1 MSAHFYISNS
11 LTFTCTGNAPL
22 TVKLKHENNVC
33 QVNISNYKDLMKT
46 VPILY
51 NHFKHIDFAIQV
63 NSAIVTEASFTT
75 YIEAGTEVTIASLSI
90 PFSEYN
96 NIEQLEEYAH
106 ITGLDEGLQLPPLY
120 DIPIQSN
127 VPTEVYIEIIARL
140 EVFDLTE
147 SSKCIMREFISPILI
162 GAVRLL
168 AGGLLVGPVGV
179 GSQGAVTR
187 HSEGIKIQS
196 DYYIQGRRGHG
207 VIDYNLTF
215 HSFPL
220 LIVCEAKNGKTAVDA
235 IPQLAAQL
243 IASRQA
249 YYRIQYKKG
258 QHKACNDIRGRK
270 FEKEVVLEE
279 VLDKLPSY
287 GIISTGR
294 TWVFVCYYKGTPSTP
309 TPTTTTTNTADTTPT
324 SNSTASATST
334 TAAAAGGDGKGE
346 WKLERTSEFYLP
358 LYTHADERYGLS
370 DSIYRLLS
378 IITGILIVQRD
389 ALLSNE
395 STVCSFESSKRA
407 RTTSS
412 V

>member
-63 NSAIVTEASFTT
+63 NSAIVTDDSFNT
-75 YIEAGTEVTIASLSI
+75 YVETGTEVSIVSLSI

-106 ITGLDEGLQLPPLY
+106 ITGVDEGLQLPPLY
-120 DIPIQSN
+120 EIPKQSRIPI
-127 VPTEVYIEIIARL
+127 EVYNEIIARL

-147 SSKCIMREFISPILI
+147 SSKYIMREFISSILI

-168 AGGLLVGPVGV
+168 GGGGTA
-179 GSQGAVTR
+179 GAVGIVGEA

-196 DYYIQGRRGHG
+196 EQYIQGSRGHG
-207 VIDYNLTF
+207 IIDYNLTF

-249 YYRIQYKKG
+249 YYRIQYKKEQNKG
-258 QHKACNDIRGRK
+258 RDDVRGRK

-294 TWVFVCYYKGTPSTP
+294 TWVFVCYYKT
-309 TPTTTTTNTADTTPT
+309 TTTTTNT
-324 SNSTASATST
+324 STAVATTNTTATTNTSKNNDYNDTT
-334 TAAAAGGDGKGE
+334 TAAAAIGEGE
-346 WKLERTSEFYLP
+346 WKLERSIELHLP
-358 LYTHADERYGLS
+358 LYTHTDERVGLYE
-370 DSIYRLLS
+370 SIYRLLS
-378 IITGILIVQRD
+378 IIAGILIVQRD
-389 ALLSNE
+389 AVLRYE

-407 RTTSS
+407 RTSDS
-412 V
+412 I